1 MEHGEAMLI
10 GEAGDPKQHC
20 DRDPCTLQGT
30 ENSQPVF
37 PGSSPI
43 DPEGSL
49 HKGSLWCSPGPVH
62 GLPCLLQSRCLPRPP
77 PLPSQ
82 GAQQGGFLGTW

>member
-1 MEHGEAMLI
+1 MEHREAVLI

-20 DRDPCTLQGT
+20 DRDPCTLRGT

-49 HKGSLWCSPGPVH
+49 HTE
-62 GLPCLLQSRCLPRPP
+62 QS
-77 PLPSQ
+77 SVK
-82 GAQQGGFLGTW
+82 